1 MAGLFGCHRVGLD
14 KQLRTIYN
22 VVLSMGVAHGYY
34 GVAYPAGE
42 CVDVLCSVSCTAR
55 RVEKKV
61 VRAGSG
67 RDFHAAKHLDGFRCF
82 IFSFCLSD
90 LFA

>member
-1 MAGLFGCHRVGLD
+1 MENEKIKIKIIFRVDVLAGLSGCHRVGLD

-22 VVLSMGVAHGYY
+22 VVLGMGVAHGYY

-55 RVEKKV
+55 RVSCREK
-61 VRAGSG
+61 GSSC
-67 RDFHAAKHLDGFRCF
+67 RK
-82 IFSFCLSD
+82 
-90 LFA
+90 